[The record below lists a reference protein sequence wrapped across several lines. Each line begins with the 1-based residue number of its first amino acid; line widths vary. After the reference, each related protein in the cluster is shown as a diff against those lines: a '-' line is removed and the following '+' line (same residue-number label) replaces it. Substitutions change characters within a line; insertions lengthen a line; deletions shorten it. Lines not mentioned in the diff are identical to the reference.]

1 MFAFSVGNKNEI
13 QGSYFLRSNRGLFWF
28 GKDDSFRVISLARP
42 CNALFY
48 HQFELELSK
57 MGFEWQVVVEKSNV
71 LIFHKGRGGSGGK
84 T

>member
-57 MGFEWQVVVEKSNV
+57 MGFSN
-71 LIFHKGRGGSGGK
+71 GK
-84 T
+84 LLLE

>member
-1 MFAFSVGNKNEI
+1 M
-13 QGSYFLRSNRGLFWF
+13 RSKVVTFFVVIRGLFCF

-57 MGFEWQVVVEKSNV
+57 MGFEWQVVVGTVNRLDFS
-71 LIFHKGRGGSGGK
+71 
-84 T
+84 